1 MKGVKGQRG
10 SPAFN
15 AVSASY
21 TYINTYVNTY
31 FATLTN
37 HYIDPIGFFGGC
49 KLGGLIYSSAGPKD
63 SRHGSSGKRQGP
75 RAAEALLIGEEMNK
89 AE

>member
-1 MKGVKGQRG
+1 MKGVKSQRG

-15 AVSASY
+15 AVSSSY
-21 TYINTYVNTY
+21 TYINTYVN
-31 FATLTN
+31 TLTN

-75 RAAEALLIGEEMNK
+75 QAAEALLIGEEMNK